1 MNSVRLFPVVA
12 LAALCMLALKFCAF
26 LIGDSGTLTGSGSAV
41 AQSQPQAGADQ
52 AGTAEKGEAAPKA
65 ESAGQQT
72 ESNSAQKPAEQMP
85 KRDVVGPG
93 SVANNSE
100 FKVLQNL
107 VQRRKVLETREK
119 ELFLREN
126 LLKAAEKRIEERI
139 SKLKVVEGRIHQT
152 IKKQEALESERF
164 TRLVQMYSAMK
175 PADAA
180 RLFNRL
186 DMEILTGLVQRM
198 KARTMAPIIAKMDS
212 EQAQRLTIELAKK
225 QSSKAPE
232 PSDLPKIGG

>member
-1 MNSVRLFPVVA
+1 MKSVRLFPVVA
-12 LAALCMLALKFCAF
+12 LAALCMLALKFGAF
-26 LIGDSGTLTGSGSAV
+26 LIGDSGTLTGSGSAI
-41 AQSQPQAGADQ
+41 AQSQPQAGAGE
-52 AGTAEKGEAAPKA
+52 AGTTGNGETAPK
-65 ESAGQQT
+65 EENAGGQKEQ
-72 ESNSAQKPAEQMP
+72 NSAQKSGAQNQ
-85 KRDVVGPG
+85 KRNVVGPE

-100 FKVLQNL
+100 FEVLQNL
-107 VQRRKVLETREK
+107 VQRREALEAREK

-139 SKLKVVEGRIHQT
+139 AKLKVVEGRIHQT

-164 TRLVQMYSAMK
+164 TRLVKMYSAMK